1 MRQVW
6 TTSEEQWLVG
16 LAPTHTVAQLC
27 EKLERN
33 KASIISKLNALGVSA
48 LPVRRDWTSAE
59 HRLMLS
65 MLDDFTYED
74 IAKELGRSSSSVRQH
89 AAHYCKVKPRKHMWN
104 PTDEQKQRVRDMRA
118 AGTSVP
124 KIARL
129 MRCTVW
135 NVRQVVKDENLPYVY
150 RNGTVRGGEF

>member
-6 TTSEEQWLVG
+6 TTSEVQWLVG
-16 LAPTHTVAQLC
+16 LASTHTVAQLC

-48 LPVRRDWTSAE
+48 LPVRRDWTSKE
-59 HRLMLS
+59 HKLMLS

-89 AAHYCKVKPRKHMWN
+89 AALYCDVKPRKRFVVL
-104 PTDEQKQRVRDMRA
+104 TDEQKVKVRDMRA
-118 AGTSVP
+118 NGATMG
-124 KIARL
+124 KIARSV
-129 MRCTVW
+129 RCTVW
-135 NVRQVVKDENLPYVY
+135 SVRQVVKDENLPYVY
-150 RNGTVRGGEF
+150 RNGTVRGGGF